1 MQCSSCGTQLA
12 PEATACPRCG
22 RPTPYNAPVSGAYD
36 RTVVAPPAGLP
47 PPPQLPPTVYGSSS
61 AGPASPYGTPP
72 YGTPPSDPYRMP
84 QASPSSA
91 QQYPYGSPYAPP
103 PSAPYRVPPVS
114 PLPDG
119 ASKRSR
125 RLIALMVGVVALVLV
140 VSGVFLIPGWL
151 HPLPPPGPSGSP
163 IVPAAAAIVT
173 NVQVA
178 SAVDSY
184 YHPTQLTST
193 VAVGQT
199 LYITFDLHLNGRTG
213 YVQAKFYRDREFIDQ
228 ADPLMVTPGVLNAA
242 VYASFPA
249 AIPNGTAELY
259 WCQQADCSDRQ
270 LVAVAHFTIT
280 AASSNLAAP
289 GQVATKM
296 MGNLEKVEKRLYDN
310 V

>member
-1 MQCSSCGTQLA
+1 MQCSSCGAQLA
-12 PEATACPRCG
+12 PEATACPKCG
-22 RPTPYNAPVSGAYD
+22 RPTPYNAPVPGAYD
-36 RTVVAPPAGLP
+36 RTVVA
-47 PPPQLPPTVYGSSS
+47 PPPQLPPTVYGSPS
-61 AGPASPYGTPP
+61 AGPASPYRTPP
-72 YGTPPSDPYRMP
+72 YAPPPSAPYPAP

-91 QQYPYGSPYAPP
+91 QQYPYGSPYASP
-103 PSAPYRVPPVS
+103 PSAPYPAPPVS

-119 ASKRSR
+119 ASKRGR
-125 RLIALMVGVVALVLV
+125 RPIALIVGVAALVLV
-140 VSGVFLIPGWL
+140 LSGVILVPGWL

-193 VAVGQT
+193 IAVGQT
-199 LYITFDLHLNGRTG
+199 LYVTFDLHLNGRTG

-228 ADPLMVTPGVLNAA
+228 TDPLMVTPGVLNAA

-249 AIPNGTAELY
+249 AIQNGTAELY

-270 LVAVAHFTIT
+270 LVAAAHFTIT

-289 GQVATKM
+289 GQVVTM
-296 MGNLEKVEKRLYDN
+296 VQLTERERILSF
-310 V
+310 

>member
-1 MQCSSCGTQLA
+1 MQCSSCGSQLA

-22 RPTPYNAPVSGAYD
+22 RPTPYNASVPGAYD
-36 RTVVAPPAGLP
+36 RTVMA

-72 YGTPPSDPYRMP
+72 YAPPPSAPYQMP
-84 QASPSSA
+84 PVSPSST

-103 PSAPYRVPPVS
+103 PPAPYPAPPAS

-119 ASKRSR
+119 ASRRRR
-125 RLIALMVGVVALVLV
+125 RLKALVVGVVALILV
-140 VSGVFLIPGWL
+140 SSGVLLVPGWL

-163 IVPAAAAIVT
+163 IVPAAATIVT

-184 YHPTQLTST
+184 YHPTQLTNT

-213 YVQAKFYRDREFIDQ
+213 YVLAKFYRDREFIDQ

-249 AIPNGTAELY
+249 AIQNGTAELY

-289 GQVATKM
+289 GQVATVALLT
-296 MGNLEKVEKRLYDN
+296 GRERTFSF
-310 V
+310 

>member
-72 YGTPPSDPYRMP
+72 YGTPPS
-84 QASPSSA
+84 
-91 QQYPYGSPYAPP
+91 
-103 PSAPYRVPPVS
+103 APYRVPLVS

-119 ASKRSR
+119 ASQRSR

>member
-1 MQCSSCGTQLA
+1 
-12 PEATACPRCG
+12 
-22 RPTPYNAPVSGAYD
+22 
-36 RTVVAPPAGLP
+36 
-47 PPPQLPPTVYGSSS
+47 
-61 AGPASPYGTPP
+61 
-72 YGTPPSDPYRMP
+72 
-84 QASPSSA
+84 
-91 QQYPYGSPYAPP
+91 
-103 PSAPYRVPPVS
+103 
-114 PLPDG
+114 
-119 ASKRSR
+119 
-125 RLIALMVGVVALVLV
+125 MVGVVALVLV

>member
-1 MQCSSCGTQLA
+1 MQCRSCGAQLA

-22 RPTPYNAPVSGAYD
+22 RPTPYNAPVPGAYD
-36 RTVVAPPAGLP
+36 RTVVA

-72 YGTPPSDPYRMP
+72 YAPPPSAPYRMP

-91 QQYPYGSPYAPP
+91 QQYPYGPPYGTP
-103 PSAPYRVPPVS
+103 PSAPYPAPPVS
-114 PLPDG
+114 PPPDG
-119 ASKRSR
+119 TNKRRR
-125 RLIALMVGVVALVLV
+125 RLIALVVGFVALVLV
-140 VSGVFLIPGWL
+140 LSGVFLIPGPL

-193 VAVGQT
+193 VAVGET

-228 ADPLMVTPGVLNAA
+228 TDPLMVTPGVLNAA

-249 AIPNGTAELY
+249 AIQNGTAELY

-280 AASSNLAAP
+280 AASSHLAAP
-289 GQVATKM
+289 GQLVTM
-296 MGNLEKVEKRLYDN
+296 VFLTGRDHSRELL
-310 V
+310 